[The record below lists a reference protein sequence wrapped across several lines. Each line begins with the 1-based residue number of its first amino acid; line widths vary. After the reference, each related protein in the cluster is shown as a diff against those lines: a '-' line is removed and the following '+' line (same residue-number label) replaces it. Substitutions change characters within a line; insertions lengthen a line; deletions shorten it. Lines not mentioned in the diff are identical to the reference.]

1 VDHNQAT
8 GDKDEQQGPDA
19 KEGPEVN
26 EGPDAK
32 EGPEGPDVK
41 DLQEGPND
49 GPNVERSEKGEDK
62 QGENDASKPVA
73 PAASGH
79 NNRVGSHKP

>member
-1 VDHNQAT
+1 
-8 GDKDEQQGPDA
+8 
-19 KEGPEVN
+19 
-26 EGPDAK
+26 
-32 EGPEGPDVK
+32 VK